1 MFNGSRGRTRY
12 RDESVVTK
20 WDQLKQLEDSTDQL
34 GHNHHQLGHN
44 QHQLGHNQHQLGHT
58 ELGTAIRSSQ
68 LGHRRSQQLGQ
79 GSSGSSSGSSTAA
92 RSQLELASCERQF
105 NTLDTTRRLYY

>member
-44 QHQLGHNQHQLGHT
+44 HHQLGHHHHQLDHQRPLPGASVGAGDRVAST
-58 ELGTAIRSSQ
+58 FKQLRESGARTYSSIK
-68 LGHRRSQQLGQ
+68 
-79 GSSGSSSGSSTAA
+79 
-92 RSQLELASCERQF
+92 
-105 NTLDTTRRLYY
+105 NTVTDLYR

>member
-20 WDQLKQLEDSTDQL
+20 WDQLKQLEDNTDQL

-44 QHQLGHNQHQLGHT
+44 HHQLGHHHHHQLDHQRPLPGASVGAGDRVAST
-58 ELGTAIRSSQ
+58 FKQLRESGARTYSSIK
-68 LGHRRSQQLGQ
+68 
-79 GSSGSSSGSSTAA
+79 
-92 RSQLELASCERQF
+92 
-105 NTLDTTRRLYY
+105 NTVTDLYR

>member
-44 QHQLGHNQHQLGHT
+44 HHQLGHHHQLDHQRPLPGGSVGAGDRVAST
-58 ELGTAIRSSQ
+58 FKQLRESGARTYSSIK
-68 LGHRRSQQLGQ
+68 
-79 GSSGSSSGSSTAA
+79 
-92 RSQLELASCERQF
+92 
-105 NTLDTTRRLYY
+105 NTVTDLYR

>member
-1 MFNGSRGRTRY
+1 MFNGGRGRTRY

-44 QHQLGHNQHQLGHT
+44 HHQLGHHHHQLDHQRPLPGASVGAGDRVAST
-58 ELGTAIRSSQ
+58 FKQLRESGARTYSSIK
-68 LGHRRSQQLGQ
+68 
-79 GSSGSSSGSSTAA
+79 
-92 RSQLELASCERQF
+92 
-105 NTLDTTRRLYY
+105 NTVTDLYR

>member
-44 QHQLGHNQHQLGHT
+44 HHQLGHNHHQLGHHHQLDHQRPLPGGSVGAGDRVAST
-58 ELGTAIRSSQ
+58 FKQLRESGARTYSSIK
-68 LGHRRSQQLGQ
+68 
-79 GSSGSSSGSSTAA
+79 
-92 RSQLELASCERQF
+92 
-105 NTLDTTRRLYY
+105 NTVTDLYR

>member
-34 GHNHHQLGHN
+34 GHNRHQLGHN
-44 QHQLGHNQHQLGHT
+44 HQLGHHHQLDHQRPLPGGSVGAGDRVAST
-58 ELGTAIRSSQ
+58 FRQ
-68 LGHRRSQQLGQ
+68 LRETG
-79 GSSGSSSGSSTAA
+79 A
-92 RSQLELASCERQF
+92 RTYTSIK
-105 NTLDTTRRLYY
+105 NTVTDLYR

>member
-44 QHQLGHNQHQLGHT
+44 HQLDHQ
-58 ELGTAIRSSQ
+58 
-68 LGHRRSQQLGQ
+68 
-79 GSSGSSSGSSTAA
+79 
-92 RSQLELASCERQF
+92 RQF
-105 NTLDTTRRLYY
+105 PGGSVGAGDRVASTFKQLRESGARTYSSIKNTVTDLYR

>member
-20 WDQLKQLEDSTDQL
+20 WDQLKQLENSTDQL

-44 QHQLGHNQHQLGHT
+44 HQLDHQRPLPGGSVGAGDRVAST
-58 ELGTAIRSSQ
+58 FKQLRESGARTYSSIK
-68 LGHRRSQQLGQ
+68 
-79 GSSGSSSGSSTAA
+79 
-92 RSQLELASCERQF
+92 
-105 NTLDTTRRLYY
+105 NTVTDLYR

>member
-1 MFNGSRGRTRY
+1 MWLFVVSTMFNGGRGRTRY

-44 QHQLGHNQHQLGHT
+44 HHHQLGHHHQLDHQRPLPGGSVGAGDRVAST
-58 ELGTAIRSSQ
+58 FKQLRESGARTYSSIK
-68 LGHRRSQQLGQ
+68 
-79 GSSGSSSGSSTAA
+79 
-92 RSQLELASCERQF
+92 
-105 NTLDTTRRLYY
+105 NTVTDLYR

>member
-44 QHQLGHNQHQLGHT
+44 HHQLGHHHQLDHQRPLPGASVGAGDRVAST
-58 ELGTAIRSSQ
+58 FKQLRESGARTYSSIK
-68 LGHRRSQQLGQ
+68 
-79 GSSGSSSGSSTAA
+79 
-92 RSQLELASCERQF
+92 
-105 NTLDTTRRLYY
+105 NTVTDLYR

>member
-34 GHNHHQLGHN
+34 GHNQLGHNHHQLGHN
-44 QHQLGHNQHQLGHT
+44 HHQLGHQRPLPGGSVGAGDRVASTFKQLRESGART
-58 ELGTAIRSSQ
+58 YSSIK
-68 LGHRRSQQLGQ
+68 
-79 GSSGSSSGSSTAA
+79 
-92 RSQLELASCERQF
+92 
-105 NTLDTTRRLYY
+105 NTVTDLYR

>member
-34 GHNHHQLGHN
+34 GHNHHQLGN
-44 QHQLGHNQHQLGHT
+44 RQLGHNYQLGHNH
-58 ELGTAIRSSQ
+58 Q
-68 LGHRRSQQLGQ
+68 LDHQ
-79 GSSGSSSGSSTAA
+79 
-92 RSQLELASCERQF
+92 RQF
-105 NTLDTTRRLYY
+105 PGGSVGAGDRVASTFKQLRESGARTYSSIKNTVTDLYR

>member
-20 WDQLKQLEDSTDQL
+20 WDQLKQLEDTTDQL

-44 QHQLGHNQHQLGHT
+44 HQLDHQRQLPGGSVGAGDRVAST
-58 ELGTAIRSSQ
+58 FKQLRESGARTYSSIK
-68 LGHRRSQQLGQ
+68 
-79 GSSGSSSGSSTAA
+79 
-92 RSQLELASCERQF
+92 
-105 NTLDTTRRLYY
+105 NTVTDLYR

>member
-44 QHQLGHNQHQLGHT
+44 PHHNQLGHHHHHQLDHQRPLPGGSVGAGDRVAST
-58 ELGTAIRSSQ
+58 FKQLRESGARTYSSIK
-68 LGHRRSQQLGQ
+68 
-79 GSSGSSSGSSTAA
+79 
-92 RSQLELASCERQF
+92 
-105 NTLDTTRRLYY
+105 NTVTDLYR

>member
-34 GHNHHQLGHN
+34 GHNHHQLGHHHP
-44 QHQLGHNQHQLGHT
+44 HQLDHQRPLPGASVGAGDRVAST
-58 ELGTAIRSSQ
+58 FKQLRESGARTYSSIK
-68 LGHRRSQQLGQ
+68 
-79 GSSGSSSGSSTAA
+79 
-92 RSQLELASCERQF
+92 
-105 NTLDTTRRLYY
+105 NTVTDLYR

>member
-44 QHQLGHNQHQLGHT
+44 HHQLGHNHQLDH
-58 ELGTAIRSSQ
+58 Q
-68 LGHRRSQQLGQ
+68 
-79 GSSGSSSGSSTAA
+79 
-92 RSQLELASCERQF
+92 RQF
-105 NTLDTTRRLYY
+105 PGGSVGAGDRVASTFKQLRESGARTYSSIKNTVTDLYR

>member
-34 GHNHHQLGHN
+34 GHHQLGHR
-44 QHQLGHNQHQLGHT
+44 QLDHHHQLDHQRPLPGASVGAGDRVAST
-58 ELGTAIRSSQ
+58 FKQLRESGARTYSSIK
-68 LGHRRSQQLGQ
+68 
-79 GSSGSSSGSSTAA
+79 
-92 RSQLELASCERQF
+92 
-105 NTLDTTRRLYY
+105 NTVTDMYR

>member
-34 GHNHHQLGHN
+34 GHNHHNQLGHHHH
-44 QHQLGHNQHQLGHT
+44 HQLDHQRPLPGASVGAGDRVAST
-58 ELGTAIRSSQ
+58 FKQLRESGARTYSSIK
-68 LGHRRSQQLGQ
+68 
-79 GSSGSSSGSSTAA
+79 
-92 RSQLELASCERQF
+92 
-105 NTLDTTRRLYY
+105 NTVTDLYR

>member
-34 GHNHHQLGHN
+34 GHNHHQLGHIH
-44 QHQLGHNQHQLGHT
+44 HQLGHNHHQLDHQRP
-58 ELGTAIRSSQ
+58 LP
-68 LGHRRSQQLGQ
+68 
-79 GSSGSSSGSSTAA
+79 GSSVGAGDRVASTFKQLRESGARTYSSIK
-92 RSQLELASCERQF
+92 
-105 NTLDTTRRLYY
+105 NTVTDLYR

>member
-34 GHNHHQLGHN
+34 GHNQLVHHNHHQLGHH
-44 QHQLGHNQHQLGHT
+44 HQLDHQRPLPGGSVGAGDRVAST
-58 ELGTAIRSSQ
+58 FKQLRESGARTYSSIK
-68 LGHRRSQQLGQ
+68 
-79 GSSGSSSGSSTAA
+79 
-92 RSQLELASCERQF
+92 
-105 NTLDTTRRLYY
+105 NTVTDLYR

>member
-1 MFNGSRGRTRY
+1 MFNGGRGRTRY

-44 QHQLGHNQHQLGHT
+44 HHQLGHHHQLDHQRPLPGASVGAGDRVAST
-58 ELGTAIRSSQ
+58 FKQLRESGARTYSSIK
-68 LGHRRSQQLGQ
+68 
-79 GSSGSSSGSSTAA
+79 
-92 RSQLELASCERQF
+92 
-105 NTLDTTRRLYY
+105 NTVTDLYR

>member
-34 GHNHHQLGHN
+34 GHHQLGHHHH
-44 QHQLGHNQHQLGHT
+44 HQLDHQRPLPGASVGAGDRVAST
-58 ELGTAIRSSQ
+58 FKQLRESGARTYSSIK
-68 LGHRRSQQLGQ
+68 
-79 GSSGSSSGSSTAA
+79 
-92 RSQLELASCERQF
+92 
-105 NTLDTTRRLYY
+105 NTVTDLYR

>member
-34 GHNHHQLGHN
+34 GHNHNQLVHHNHHQLGHN
-44 QHQLGHNQHQLGHT
+44 HHQLGHHHQLDHQRQLPGGSVGAGDRVAST
-58 ELGTAIRSSQ
+58 FKQLRESGARTYSSIK
-68 LGHRRSQQLGQ
+68 
-79 GSSGSSSGSSTAA
+79 
-92 RSQLELASCERQF
+92 
-105 NTLDTTRRLYY
+105 NTVTDLYR

>member
-20 WDQLKQLEDSTDQL
+20 WDQLKQLEDTTDQLGHNHNQL

-44 QHQLGHNQHQLGHT
+44 HQLDHQ
-58 ELGTAIRSSQ
+58 
-68 LGHRRSQQLGQ
+68 
-79 GSSGSSSGSSTAA
+79 
-92 RSQLELASCERQF
+92 RQF
-105 NTLDTTRRLYY
+105 PGGSVGAGDRVASTFKQLRESGARTYSSIKNTVTDLYR

>member
-34 GHNHHQLGHN
+34 GHNHNQLGHNHHQLGHH
-44 QHQLGHNQHQLGHT
+44 HQLDHQRPLPGGSVGAGDRVAST
-58 ELGTAIRSSQ
+58 FKQLRESGARTYSSIK
-68 LGHRRSQQLGQ
+68 
-79 GSSGSSSGSSTAA
+79 
-92 RSQLELASCERQF
+92 
-105 NTLDTTRRLYY
+105 NTVTDLYR

>member
-34 GHNHHQLGHN
+34 GHNHHQLGHH
-44 QHQLGHNQHQLGHT
+44 HQLDHQRPLPGGSVGAGDRVAST
-58 ELGTAIRSSQ
+58 FKQLRESGARTYSSIK
-68 LGHRRSQQLGQ
+68 
-79 GSSGSSSGSSTAA
+79 
-92 RSQLELASCERQF
+92 
-105 NTLDTTRRLYY
+105 NTVTDLYR